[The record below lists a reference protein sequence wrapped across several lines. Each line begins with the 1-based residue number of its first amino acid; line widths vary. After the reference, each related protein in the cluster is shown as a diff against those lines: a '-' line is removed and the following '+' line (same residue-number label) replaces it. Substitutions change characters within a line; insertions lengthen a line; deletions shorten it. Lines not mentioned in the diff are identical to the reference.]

1 MAECG
6 FHNAGNQRFS
16 PINKEALNR
25 DLEELEKTTN
35 ELVRAQMRRLLE
47 EFFSQQ
53 KKRKTMTLLR

>member
-47 EFFSQQ
+47 EFF
-53 KKRKTMTLLR
+53 KA